1 MIAKKCTIFAKKAS
15 KEAGYSDLIRIFAN
29 SQALFIFSVT
39 LRQAKCL
46 A

>member
-15 KEAGYSDLIRIFAN
+15 KEADYSDLICIFAN
-29 SQALFIFSVT
+29 SQVLFIFSVK
-39 LRQAKCL
+39 LRQAKFL